1 LLGTASALLKEAA
14 GHGAVVR
21 REAMRGIGADNLLT
35 GRKPLDLISGVP

>member
-21 REAMRGIGADNLLT
+21 REAMRGSVLT
-35 GRKPLDLISGVP
+35 TC